1 MKKVLSLALSLILV
15 MALLAGCGEKV
26 DDDKKEDATP
36 TPSQSTE
43 APSPTPED
51 TPTPENTPTPEAT
64 PTPEVDP
71 NLFLKAD
78 FDSDSQGTMI
88 SESDYPDMTA
98 PDTTPLFFSGMGS
111 ATGEFAEGAGV
122 DGSNCMLVTGRADT
136 WNGISCTVPAEM
148 FGKGYHFSF
157 DVKFTSEELEK
168 ATLSLTTKFNTLDGD
183 SPVAHYP
190 DYNRVANSEVPVNEW
205 VHLEGTVYFP
215 TDTYTNPEDGN
226 YNALFYFELAESKD
240 DFYLDNLEIT
250 VVDGIG
256 DFATMEEKKDEISAA
271 NKPK

>member
-26 DDDKKEDATP
+26 DDDKDVSPTPTQAAASSPTPEATP
-36 TPSQSTE
+36 TPE
-43 APSPTPED
+43 E
-51 TPTPENTPTPEAT
+51 TPTPEPT

-88 SESDYPDMTA
+88 SESDYPTMTA

-111 ATGEFAEGAGV
+111 ATGDFAEGMGV
-122 DGSNCMLVTGRADT
+122 DGSNCMIVSGRADT
-136 WNGISCTVPAEM
+136 WNGIACTVPEEM

-157 DVKFTSEELEK
+157 DVMFTSETLTK
-168 ATLSLTTKFNTLDGD
+168 ATLSLTTKFNIMEGD
-183 SPVAHYP
+183 TAAAHYP
-190 DYNRVANSEVPVNEW
+190 DYNRVSNSAVPVNEW
-205 VHLEGTVYFP
+205 VHMEGTVYFP
-215 TDTYTNPEDGN
+215 SDTYTNPEDGN

-250 VVDGIG
+250 VVEGIG
-256 DFATMEEKKDEISAA
+256 DFATMEEMKEEIRTA
-271 NKPK
+271 NQPE